1 MQSITPRCV
10 TAITQR
16 GKSYYSDVAYH
27 RFNMFRLFIKNFS
40 GNFADFFYSSKS
52 QVLKSMLLHILEE
65 EHPDV
70 RILSTAGPGLL
81 KMVSDS
87 SFRDNLFFILRQT
100 SISVSPLRE
109 STDDIA
115 DITDYLLT
123 KYAQKKQLPKQRLDA
138 CHVLLHRFT
147 KAFTFGL

>member
-1 MQSITPRCV
+1 
-10 TAITQR
+10 
-16 GKSYYSDVAYH
+16 
-27 RFNMFRLFIKNFS
+27 
-40 GNFADFFYSSKS
+40 
-52 QVLKSMLLHILEE
+52 MLLHILEE

-70 RILSTAGPGLL
+70 RILSTGGPDLL

-115 DITDYLLT
+115 DYLLT
-123 KYAQKKQLPKQRLDA
+123 KYARRNDARSGGLTPVTSSYIGLPKPSLSDYDQHA
-138 CHVLLHRFT
+138 IFCQ
-147 KAFTFGL
+147 